1 MEADR
6 ETNEIFIKISGRIP
20 IPTDLE
26 EDLDL
31 GLATEVKV
39 KGEVVK
45 KEILDNQDGTIDIVY
60 IIKPI
65 EAEVWRWEHITSV
78 KSVSPR

>member
-65 EAEVWRWEHITSV
+65 EAEV
-78 KSVSPR
+78 

>member
-1 MEADR
+1 MEIQR

-26 EDLDL
+26 KDLDL

-65 EAEVWRWEHITSV
+65 EAGV
-78 KSVSPR
+78 